1 MHDASVSSVVADQQ
15 IQGLP
20 INGRNFISFA
30 VITPGVTIDNTPQQG
45 ASATSGLSFAGQRA
59 RSNSVMVDGL
69 DNNDAA
75 LGSVRAVF
83 SQEAVREFQVLTNS
97 YSAEFGKASGGVVN
111 IVTKSGSNEVHGNV
125 FGYFRDDALN
135 SKSHFEQF
143 DVFGNEI
150 QAEKSPFRQYQYG
163 GTLGG
168 PIKKDKTFYFLS
180 FERLDTS
187 DSNLVTI
194 SEADAAVLNRAGFE
208 VKTGA
213 NPFDVKQTQA
223 LAKIDHQWSPNS
235 NLVLRANFSDVKNE
249 NAEPFGGLVARSRG
263 GVRLAT
269 DYSFSASQ
277 TNMLG
282 GRWVNEARI
291 QYARQDQEVNALDPR
306 CGGECTGTDQGGPTL
321 EIGRIAVGRQ
331 RFTPQP
337 RLTDRIQ
344 VVDTVSLFAGRHQ
357 LKAGFDYNY
366 IKNRDALPLQF
377 GGRYIFGSMA
387 AVAAGTPAAYVQ
399 GYGNDRAP
407 YSYNDVSVF
416 VQDEWRLSRKLTIK
430 PGVRYQRQ
438 FFPDVAYD
446 VGLPGG
452 ERYRYAY
459 PEDKNNIAPRLSVSF
474 DPKGNGRTALHASY
488 GIFYDNTLTST
499 VFITDALDGSPNGV
513 RTLVGAGPVAIAA
526 WNAPD
531 HRLTEAQVLALLGG
545 SYPSLMFAIDP
556 DLKTPYAH
564 QAALGFEQAIGKSV
578 SITVNAIYARG
589 KHQLGTIDFNPRVP
603 ALGHPAARPNDVG
616 GRPGTSASILQY
628 TSFGETWYKGVTA
641 AVQKHYRKGSQ
652 LLVSYTLSKSEDNS
666 TDFQS
671 QFVPQSMGFGR
682 NPADPSGL
690 PVGGPARCAGANC
703 QLPFDPLAEKGPAV
717 WDQRHRLVASGLYE
731 LPGAVQVSAIMTF
744 ATGRPFT
751 ALAGVDLN
759 GDGNGGAF
767 PPDRARR
774 EPGRHHDQR
783 GTQHRAP
790 AQPVHRGR
798 APQPEVPAGRR
809 GLPGADRRGLQPAQ
823 PDELLGRE
831 QHLRHWRVPW
841 LARQGRPG
849 ARDLRNLHPGA
860 GPAAVPVGRQAELL
874 ISGDRLMIFRAPE
887 QPLSLPEVPLT
898 PFLLERAVDRGDKP
912 AFIDASSGRTLTYRG
927 WAEAVRRSA
936 AGLSRRGLR
945 KGDVFA
951 IYSPNLPEY
960 AVAFHAVSL
969 LGGISTTINPLYT
982 PAELA
987 HQLKDSGA
995 RYLATVPSCLAK
1007 AQPAAQEAGLREL
1020 FVFGE
1025 ARRGGALRFAPGA
1038 GRRSAPGE
1046 HRSPARPGG
1055 ASLLQRHHRPAQGR
1069 DAQPPQPGVEP
1080 PPVGLR
1086 ASTSASAT
1094 RSSACSRSSTSTA
1107 WS

>member
-1 MHDASVSSVVADQQ
+1 MPPTPTRVLGLALLLLIPRAGSAQARLTGADLDGTVRDESAAVMPGATITVNNTATNLTRTATTNAQGRFLVPALPPGTYRVSAELQGFTRAAHEDLVLQLGQAVSVDFTLKMAKAEEEMTVTADTPLVNVHDASVSSVVADQQ

-59 RSNSVMVDGL
+59 RSNNVMVDGL

-111 IVTKSGSNEVHGNV
+111 IVTKSGTNEVHGNL
-125 FGYFRDDALN
+125 FGYFRDKALN
-135 SKSHFEQF
+135 AKNHFERL

-150 QAEKSPFRQYQYG
+150 EGEKSPFRQYQYG
-163 GTLGG
+163 ATLGG
-168 PIKKDKTFYFLS
+168 PIRKDKTFYFLS

-208 VKTGA
+208 VQTGA

-223 LAKIDHQWSPNS
+223 LAKVDHQWSPES
-235 NLVLRANFSDVKNE
+235 SLVLRANFSDVTNE

-291 QYARQDQEVNALDPR
+291 QYARQDQEVNALDPK
-306 CGGECTGTDQGGPTL
+306 CGGECTLNDQGGPTL
-321 EIGRIAVGRQ
+321 EIGRVAVGRQ

-357 LKAGFDYNY
+357 LKAGFDFNY

-399 GYGNDRAP
+399 GYGNDRSS
-407 YSYNDVSVF
+407 YSYEDLSVF

-438 FFPDVAYD
+438 FFPDVDYD

-452 ERYRYAY
+452 DRYRYTY
-459 PEDKNNIAPRLSVSF
+459 PQDNDNIAPRLSVSF

-488 GIFYDNTLTST
+488 GIFYDNTMTST
-499 VFITDALDGSPNGV
+499 VFITDVLDGGSNGV
-513 RTLVGAGPVAIAA
+513 RTLVAGGPVAIAA
-526 WNAPD
+526 WNGPGR
-531 HRLTEAQVLALLGG
+531 RLTEAQALALLGG

-556 DLKTPYAH
+556 DLETPYAH
-564 QAALGFEQAIGKSV
+564 QVALGFEQAIGKSV
-578 SITVNAIYARG
+578 SITVNAMYARG

-603 ALGHPAARPNDVG
+603 ALGNPASRPNDVG

-641 AVQKHYRKGSQ
+641 TIQKHYGKGSQ

-682 NPADPSGL
+682 NPADLSGL
-690 PVGGPARCAGANC
+690 PLGGPARCAGTSC
-703 QLPFDPLAEKGPAV
+703 QLPFDPLSEKGPAV
-717 WDQRHRLVASGLYE
+717 WDQRHRLVVSGLYE
-731 LPGAVQVSAIMTF
+731 LPGAVQVSAILTF

-774 EPGRHHDQR
+774 S
-783 GTQHRAP
+783 P
-790 AQPVHRGR
+790 ADITTSVARNTER
-798 APQPEVPAGRR
+798 
-809 GLPGADRRGLQPAQ
+809 LPSQFTVD
-823 PDELLGRE
+823 
-831 QHLRHWRVPW
+831 
-841 LARQGRPG
+841 AR
-849 ARDLRNLHPGA
+849 
-860 GPAAVPVGRQAELL
+860 
-874 ISGDRLMIFRAPE
+874 
-887 QPLSLPEVPLT
+887 
-898 PFLLERAVDRGDKP
+898 
-912 AFIDASSGRTLTYRG
+912 
-927 WAEAVRRSA
+927 
-936 AGLSRRGLR
+936 LSRKFR
-945 KGDVFA
+945 
-951 IYSPNLPEY
+951 
-960 AVAFHAVSL
+960 
-969 LGGISTTINPLYT
+969 LGGEVYVEPIVEVFNLLNRTNYSDVNNIFGT
-982 PAELA
+982 
-987 HQLKDSGA
+987 GA
-995 RYLATVPSCLAK
+995 
-1007 AQPAAQEAGLREL
+1007 
-1020 FVFGE
+1020 F
-1025 ARRGGALRFAPGA
+1025 PG
-1038 GRRSAPGE
+1038 
-1046 HRSPARPGG
+1046 SPARDV
-1055 ASLLQRHHRPAQGR
+1055 QGR
-1069 DAQPPQPGVEP
+1069 VTYGTFTQAQAPRQFQ
-1080 PPVGLR
+1080 L
-1086 ASTSASAT
+1086 AAKLSF
-1094 RSSACSRSSTSTA
+1094 
-1107 WS
+1107 